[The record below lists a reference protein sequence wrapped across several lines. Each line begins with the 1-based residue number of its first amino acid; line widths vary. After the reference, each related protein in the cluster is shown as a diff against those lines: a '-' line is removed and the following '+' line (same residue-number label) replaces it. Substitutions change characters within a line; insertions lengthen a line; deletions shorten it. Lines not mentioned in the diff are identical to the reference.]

1 MKKQSLLSLPP
12 LALYVHI
19 PWCIKKCPYCDFNSH
34 TSNNI
39 PEEAYTN
46 RLIEDLQQQL
56 PELAG
61 RKLHSIFFG
70 GGTPSLFSAHSIE
83 KILNSAEKLIGFAP
97 NIEITLEANPGTFE
111 QDKFTDFF
119 KAGANRLSIGIQ
131 SFNPGHLKA
140 LGRVH
145 SSDEAIR
152 SLDIAKKAGFK
163 NINIDIMHGLP
174 QQTVADASA
183 DIDRALSLEPQHI
196 SWYQLTIEPN
206 TVFYKQPPPLPPD
219 EQLADIQ
226 DAGMYLLAEYDY
238 RQYEVSAFSQ
248 PNLQSKHNTNYW
260 SFGDYMGIGA
270 GAHGKF
276 TDIAN
281 QQIIRRQKTRKPED
295 YLNRNSSKNISTAN
309 STAPSFK
316 ETIVPQDDLILEFLM
331 NALRLNNG
339 VPKNIF
345 ESYTGLPQQ
354 VLEDA
359 LEPLIT
365 QGLIEP
371 IDPQIKTTELGQRF
385 LNTVLTRLS
394 S

>member
-1 MKKQSLLSLPP
+1 M
-12 LALYVHI
+12 
-19 PWCIKKCPYCDFNSH
+19 
-34 TSNNI
+34 
-39 PEEAYTN
+39 
-46 RLIEDLQQQL
+46 
-56 PELAG
+56 
-61 RKLHSIFFG
+61 
-70 GGTPSLFSAHSIE
+70 
-83 KILNSAEKLIGFAP
+83 
-97 NIEITLEANPGTFE
+97 
-111 QDKFTDFF
+111 
-119 KAGANRLSIGIQ
+119 
-131 SFNPGHLKA
+131 
-140 LGRVH
+140 H

-152 SLDIAKKAGFK
+152 SLDIAKKAGFN

-174 QQTVADASA
+174 KQTVADASA

-206 TVFYKQPPPLPPD
+206 TVFYKQPPPLPAD

-226 DAGMYLLAEYDY
+226 DAGMYLLAEHGY

-248 PNLQSKHNTNYW
+248 PSLQSKHNTNYW

-281 QQIIRRQKTRKPED
+281 QQIIRRQKTRTPED
-295 YLNRNSSKNISTAN
+295 YLNQNSNKNISTAN
-309 STAPSFK
+309 NTAPSFK
-316 ETIVPQDDLILEFLM
+316 DTIIPQDELILEFLM

-354 VLEDA
+354 VLENA
-359 LEPLIT
+359 LEPLIR

>member
-1 MKKQSLLSLPP
+1 VKNQSLLSLPP

-19 PWCIKKCPYCDFNSH
+19 PWCVKKCPYCDFNSH
-34 TSNNI
+34 TSNDI
-39 PEEAYTN
+39 PEAAYTN
-46 RLIEDLQQQL
+46 RLVEDLRHQL
-56 PELAG
+56 PWLAG

-70 GGTPSLFSAHSIE
+70 GGTPSLFSAASIE
-83 KILNSAEKLIGFAP
+83 RIITATEQLVGFTP

-131 SFNPGHLKA
+131 SFNPEHLKA

-145 SSDEAIR
+145 SGDEAMR
-152 SLDIAKKAGFK
+152 ALGIATKAGFN
-163 NINIDIMHGLP
+163 NINIDLMHGLP
-174 QQTVADASA
+174 RQTVADASD
-183 DIDRALSLEPQHI
+183 DINRALSFAPQHI

-206 TVFYKQPPPLPPD
+206 TVFYKQPPPLPAD
-219 EQLADIQ
+219 DQLADIQ
-226 DAGMYLLAEYDY
+226 DAGMHLLAEHGY
-238 RQYEVSAFSQ
+238 RQYEVSAFSR
-248 PNLQSKHNTNYW
+248 PYLQSKHNTNYW
-260 SFGDYMGIGA
+260 SFGDYIGIGA

-276 TDIAN
+276 TDTAG
-281 QQIIRRQKTRKPED
+281 QQIIRRQNTRKPED
-295 YLNRNSSKNISTAN
+295 YLNRRSTSDIDTVKA
-309 STAPSFK
+309 SPPSFK
-316 ETIVPQDDLILEFLM
+316 QMIVPRDELIVEFLM

-345 ESYTGLPQQ
+345 EAYTGLPQQ

-359 LEPLIT
+359 LKPLIK

-371 IDPQIKTTELGQRF
+371 IERQIKTTELGQRF

>member
-1 MKKQSLLSLPP
+1 MKNLSLLSLPP

-19 PWCIKKCPYCDFNSH
+19 PWCVKKCPYCDFNSH

-39 PEEAYTN
+39 PEAAYTD
-46 RLIEDLQQQL
+46 RLIEDLRHQL
-56 PELAG
+56 PWLAG

-70 GGTPSLFSAHSIE
+70 GGTPSLFSAASIE
-83 KILNSAEKLIGFAP
+83 KVITAAEQLVGFTP

-145 SSDEAIR
+145 SSDEAMR
-152 SLDIAKKAGFK
+152 ALGIATKAGFN
-163 NINIDIMHGLP
+163 NINIDLMHGLP
-174 QQTVADASA
+174 RQTVADASD
-183 DIDRALSLEPQHI
+183 DINRALSFAPQHI

-206 TVFYKQPPPLPPD
+206 TVFYKQPPPLPAD
-219 EQLADIQ
+219 DQLADIQ
-226 DAGMYLLAEYDY
+226 DAGMYLLAEQGY

-248 PNLQSKHNTNYW
+248 PHGQSRHNTNYW
-260 SFGDYMGIGA
+260 SFGDYIGIGA

-276 TDIAN
+276 TDTAS
-281 QQIIRRQKTRKPED
+281 QQIIRRQNTRKPED
-295 YLNRNSSKNISTAN
+295 YLNRHSTNNIASVKA
-309 STAPSFK
+309 APPSFK
-316 ETIVPQDDLILEFLM
+316 QTIVPRDELIIEFLM

-339 VPKNIF
+339 VPKHIF
-345 ESYTGLPQQ
+345 EAYTGLPQQ

-359 LEPLIT
+359 LKPLIK

-371 IDPQIKTTELGQRF
+371 IEPQIKTTELGQRF